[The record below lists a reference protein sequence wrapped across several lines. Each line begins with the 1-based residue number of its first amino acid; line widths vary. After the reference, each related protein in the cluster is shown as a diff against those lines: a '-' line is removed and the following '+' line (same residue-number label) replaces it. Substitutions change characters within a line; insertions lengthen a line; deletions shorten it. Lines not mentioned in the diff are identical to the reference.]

1 MGLEHNIVLGTGMDC
16 QRSIKRRDFLVGLG
30 AFAISQILL
39 PSVLRGAVLPQNLKP
54 LRLGFLTDCHA
65 MPDHN
70 APEWLN
76 QTAHLMNGLNPDLI
90 IGGGDFV
97 DGGFHQPGKIMDQH
111 WKLASAFLKKIHQRM
126 EPLIG
131 NHDFY
136 DPLEADG
143 TPSLNDPRARFK
155 KQFGLEKTYRSFEFR
170 GYRFLMLDSIKVVGG
185 PSPYCG
191 WIDAAQLLWLDNEL
205 KRIPQNQP
213 IILCTH
219 VPFKTSLNFGFGPL
233 IAPPQGRLH
242 VLNSDLVM
250 QKLKDRP
257 LALILQ
263 GHVHINEHLDLGGVP
278 CITGGAVCGNWWKG
292 PNMGT
297 SPGLGI
303 VEIIPSL
310 MTSGAVPSAGWSYSN
325 TPAPLMG

>member
-1 MGLEHNIVLGTGMDC
+1 MD
-16 QRSIKRRDFLVGLG
+16 RNSPITRRNFLVGLG
-30 AFAISQILL
+30 AFATSRILL
-39 PSVLRGAVLPQNLKP
+39 PSLLRGATLPGDLKP

-65 MPDHN
+65 MPYHD
-70 APEWLN
+70 APEWLT
-76 QTAHLMNGLNPDLI
+76 QTANLINRLKPELI

-97 DGGFHQPGKIMDQH
+97 DGGFHLPGKVMDQR
-111 WKLASAFLKKIHQRM
+111 WKLASTFLRKITTKM
-126 EPLIG
+126 EPIIG

-136 DPLEADG
+136 EPLQSDG
-143 TPSLNDPRARFK
+143 TPSANDPRRQFK

-170 GYRFLMLDSIKVVGG
+170 GYRFLMLDSVKVVGG

-191 WIDAAQLLWLDNEL
+191 WIDAGQLLWLDNEL

-219 VPFKTSLNFGFGPL
+219 IPFKTSLSLGFGSL

-263 GHVHINEHLDLGGVP
+263 GHVHINESLELGGVP

-297 SPGLGI
+297 YPGLGI
-303 VEIIPSL
+303 IELIPAASTAGGVPAVE
-310 MTSGAVPSAGWSYSN
+310 WNYSN
-325 TPAPLMG
+325 TPAPRVV